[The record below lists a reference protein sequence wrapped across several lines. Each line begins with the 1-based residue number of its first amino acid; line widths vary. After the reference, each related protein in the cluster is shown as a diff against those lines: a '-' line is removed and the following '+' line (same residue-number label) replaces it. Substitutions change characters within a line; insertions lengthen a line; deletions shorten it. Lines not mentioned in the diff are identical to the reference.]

1 MIKINNNLFNKFLFF
16 GCIMTIPLSLFI
28 PELKISS
35 WLALITGIVFTLILG
50 NPFEGKTNNLTSS
63 LLKTSVVFIGFGYPI
78 SSISDLSSSE
88 FSYVIIFVVLA
99 LIIGY
104 ILAKILNVERKTS
117 DLISS
122 GTAICG
128 ASAIAAIAS
137 SIKANE
143 KQISISLGTVFIL
156 SVSGLIFYPSV
167 GNYFSLS
174 EHQFG
179 IWSGLTIHDTASAI
193 GAAQDFDELT
203 GSNSLKTATIFKLA
217 KVLFIVPIVFL
228 YSFKYKDGG
237 KKIQFPIFIVFFLFA
252 MILNSLTSE
261 LEFFSLLKDLG
272 KKGLQISLFLIGT
285 NLSLKNLKSI
295 GFKPFIYGLIIW
307 IILSSTS
314 LIVIKYFS

>member
-1 MIKINNNLFNKFLFF
+1 MIKIKNNFFNKILFLGF
-16 GCIMTIPLSLFI
+16 IISIPISLI
-28 PELKISS
+28 YPELRISS
-35 WLALITGIVFTLILG
+35 WLALTIGIFFTLILG
-50 NPFEGKTNNLTSS
+50 NPYEGKTNNLTST
-63 LLKTSVVFIGFGYPI
+63 LLKTSIVFIGFGYPI
-78 SSISDLSSSE
+78 SSISELSISE
-88 FSYVIIFVVLA
+88 FIYVIVFIILTI
-99 LIIGY
+99 IIGLT
-104 ILAKILNVERKTS
+104 LAKILSVDQKTS

-128 ASAIAAIAS
+128 ASAIVAVAA

-156 SVSGLIFYPSV
+156 SVSGLIFYPSI

-174 EHQFG
+174 DHQFG

-193 GAAQDFDELT
+193 GAAQDFA
-203 GSNSLKTATIFKLA
+203 SMSLKTATIIKLA

-228 YSFKYKDGG
+228 YSFKYKDGE
-237 KKIQFPIFIVFFLFA
+237 KKIQFPIFIIFFLFA
-252 MILNSLTSE
+252 MILNSLNPE
-261 LEFFSLLKDLG
+261 IEIFSLLKDIG
-272 KKGLQISLFLIGT
+272 KKGLQISLFLIGA

-295 GFKPFIYGLIIW
+295 GFIPFIYGLVIW

>member
-1 MIKINNNLFNKFLFF
+1 MIKIKNNFFNKILFLGF
-16 GCIMTIPLSLFI
+16 IISIPISLI
-28 PELKISS
+28 YPELRISS
-35 WLALITGIVFTLILG
+35 WLALTIGIFFTLILG
-50 NPFEGKTNNLTSS
+50 NPYEGKTNKLTST
-63 LLKTSVVFIGFGYPI
+63 LLKTSIVFIGFGYPI
-78 SSISDLSSSE
+78 SSISELSISE
-88 FSYVIIFVVLA
+88 FLYVLVFIILTI
-99 LIIGY
+99 IIGL
-104 ILAKILNVERKTS
+104 ILAKILSVDQKTS

-128 ASAIAAIAS
+128 ASAIVAIAA

-156 SVSGLIFYPSV
+156 SVSGLIFYPSI

-174 EHQFG
+174 DHQFG

-193 GAAQDFDELT
+193 GAAQDF
-203 GSNSLKTATIFKLA
+203 GSNSLKTATIIKLA

-228 YSFKYKDGG
+228 YSFKYKDGE
-237 KKIQFPIFIVFFLFA
+237 KKTQFPIFIIFFLFA
-252 MILNSLTSE
+252 MILNSLNPE
-261 LEFFSLLKDLG
+261 LEIFSLLKDVG
-272 KKGLQISLFLIGT
+272 KKGLQISLFLIGA

-295 GFKPFIYGLIIW
+295 GFIPFIYGLVIW

>member
-16 GCIMTIPLSLFI
+16 GCIITILLTLFI

-50 NPFEGKTNNLTSS
+50 NPFEGKTYNLTGS

-78 SSISDLSSSE
+78 SSISDLSGSE
-88 FSYVIIFVVLA
+88 FSYVIIFVVLT

-179 IWSGLTIHDTASAI
+179 IWSGLTIHDTLL
-193 GAAQDFDELT
+193 QL
-203 GSNSLKTATIFKLA
+203 GSS
-217 KVLFIVPIVFL
+217 
-228 YSFKYKDGG
+228 
-237 KKIQFPIFIVFFLFA
+237 
-252 MILNSLTSE
+252 
-261 LEFFSLLKDLG
+261 
-272 KKGLQISLFLIGT
+272 GL
-285 NLSLKNLKSI
+285 
-295 GFKPFIYGLIIW
+295 
-307 IILSSTS
+307 
-314 LIVIKYFS
+314 

>member
-1 MIKINNNLFNKFLFF
+1 MIKIKNNFFNKILFLGF
-16 GCIMTIPLSLFI
+16 IISIPISLLY
-28 PELKISS
+28 PELRISS
-35 WLALITGIVFTLILG
+35 WLALTLGIVFALILG
-50 NPFEGKTNNLTSS
+50 NPYEGKTNKLTNT
-63 LLKTSVVFIGFGYPI
+63 LLKTSIVFIGFGYPI
-78 SSISDLSSSE
+78 SSISELSISE
-88 FSYVIIFVVLA
+88 FLYVIVFIILTI
-99 LIIGY
+99 IIGL
-104 ILAKILNVERKTS
+104 ILAKILSVDQKTS

-156 SVSGLIFYPSV
+156 SVSGLIFYPSI

-174 EHQFG
+174 DHQFG

-193 GAAQDFDELT
+193 GAAQDF
-203 GSNSLKTATIFKLA
+203 GSNSLKTATIIKLA

-228 YSFKYKDGG
+228 FSFKYKEGG
-237 KKIQFPIFIVFFLFA
+237 KKIQFPIFIIFFLFA
-252 MILNSLTSE
+252 MILNSLNPQ
-261 LEFFSLLKDLG
+261 LEIFSLLKDIG

-295 GFKPFIYGLIIW
+295 GFKPFIYGLVIW
-307 IILSSTS
+307 SVLSTIS
-314 LIVIKYFS
+314 LIAIKYFS